1 MIGEKTMNARVKR
14 DLRIISDE
22 LAALGIANFYEKV
35 VGRAQMASDALEARG
50 VQFKA
55 QEHFPFTRQSNR
67 VVNAISNRIL
77 GKTRRRK
84 VTLW

>member
-1 MIGEKTMNARVKR
+1 MNERVKR
-14 DLRIISDE
+14 DLRVISDE
-22 LAALGIANFYEKV
+22 LAELGFANFYEKV

-55 QEHFPFTRQSNR
+55 QAPFSFTRQNP
-67 VVNAISNRIL
+67 VVNAISDRIL